1 MFVGMVGKRQSGGGR
16 GLSASGWLVP
26 PHEDEPRPKTRARLL
41 LHPDQEF
48 DVVDFKPVSG
58 EWTLHD
64 DAGDII
70 VFEADLAPRDSVEV
84 RCDTCG
90 RWSTDAAPTMRVD
103 GASWMCLGGAG
114 PCPEDGSS

>member
-1 MFVGMVGKRQSGGGR
+1 MFEGMVGKRQSAGSR
-16 GLSASGWLVP
+16 GSSASGWLVL
-26 PHEDEPRPKTRARLL
+26 PHEDEPRLRTRARLL

-48 DVVDFKPVSG
+48 GVVDFKPVRG

-70 VFEADLAPRDSVEV
+70 VFEADLAPADAVEV

-90 RWSTDAAPTMRVD
+90 RWSTDAAPTARVE
-103 GASWMCLGGAG
+103 GASWMCLGGTG
-114 PCPEDGSS
+114 PCPEDGSP